1 MRKIVLIVG
10 GARSGK
16 STFALKEGS
25 AAKGAKAFV
34 ATADILDEEMRIRIE
49 NHKRQRG
56 KEWNTYEEPLRL
68 AALVEKIRDKYD
80 VILIDCLT
88 LWMSNIMHA
97 DLDIEE
103 EINRLLSAIT
113 SRASADLYLVSNEVG
128 MGLVPDS
135 PLGRA
140 YRDNLGHLNQE
151 IAQVATD
158 VYFMV
163 AGVVLRIK
171 GENREDPPD

>member
-1 MRKIVLIVG
+1 MRKIILIVG

-25 AAKGAKAFV
+25 AVKGAKAFV
-34 ATADILDEEMRIRIE
+34 ATAEILDEEMRARIE

-56 KEWNTYEEPLRL
+56 KEWNTHEEPLHL
-68 AALVEKIRDKYD
+68 GALVEKIGDKYD

-97 DLDIEE
+97 DLDVEG
-103 EINRLLSAIT
+103 EIKRLLSAIT
-113 SRASADLYLVSNEVG
+113 SQTSTDIYLVSNEVG

-151 IAQVATD
+151 IARVATD

-163 AGVVLRIK
+163 AGMVLKIK
-171 GENREDPPD
+171 GEN

>member
-1 MRKIVLIVG
+1 VPKIVLIVG

-25 AAKGAKAFV
+25 AVKGTKAFV
-34 ATADILDEEMRIRIE
+34 ATAEILDEEMRTRIE

-97 DLDIEE
+97 DMDIEE

-113 SRASADLYLVSNEVG
+113 GQLSADLYLVSNEVG

-135 PLGRA
+135 PLGRV

-171 GENREDPPD
+171 GES

>member
-1 MRKIVLIVG
+1 VRKIVFIVG

-25 AAKGAKAFV
+25 AVKGAKAFV
-34 ATADILDEEMRIRIE
+34 ATAEILDEEMRVRIE
-49 NHKRQRG
+49 NHRKERG
-56 KEWNTYEEPLRL
+56 KEWNTHEEPLHL
-68 AALVEKIRDKYD
+68 GTLLEEIGGKYD

-97 DLDIEE
+97 GLDVRE
-103 EINRLLSAIT
+103 EIRGLLSAI
-113 SRASADLYLVSNEVG
+113 SGRASAHLYLVSNEVG

-151 IAQVATD
+151 IARAATD

-163 AGVVLRIK
+163 AGMTLKMK
-171 GENREDPPD
+171 GGG